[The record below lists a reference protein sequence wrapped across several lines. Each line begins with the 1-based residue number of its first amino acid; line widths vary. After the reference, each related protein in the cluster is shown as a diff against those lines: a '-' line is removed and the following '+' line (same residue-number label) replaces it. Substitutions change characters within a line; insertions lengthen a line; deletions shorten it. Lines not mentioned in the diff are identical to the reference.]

1 MTAEARSRLRVPRN
15 TGMRRG
21 VGVGAIQQRL
31 KEKAAA
37 EVKGTEL
44 TAERIKHVEEQ
55 LSSFRVHL
63 EEFASKHRA
72 EINKDPEF
80 RRAFAKMTKS
90 IGVDPLASS
99 KGFWGTITGVGD
111 FYYELSVQ
119 VVDICLHTRSTN
131 GGLISLNELTQ
142 RLGRMRGGHS
152 AAVAS
157 TRSGAG
163 AGSAGAASSRGRK
176 HEAISLDD
184 VKRAVDKLAVLGG
197 GYRLVSLSGEQYLLS
212 VPVEMNVDHT
222 LLLQRVSAAAAAA
235 PSTPPAAGAFS
246 CAHAT
251 AGALRREL
259 GWDASRVQR
268 SLDTLLKEGM
278 AWVDTQAPEAAA
290 EGPRYYFPAILIGA
304 PASAASAGA
313 GASRA
318 P

>member
-1 MTAEARSRLRVPRN
+1 
-15 TGMRRG
+15 MRRG
-21 VGVGAIQQRL
+21 VGLGAIQQRL

-99 KGFWGTITGVGD
+99 KGFWSTITGVGD

-142 RLGRMRGGHS
+142 RLNRMRGGHS

-157 TRSGAG
+157 TRSSAG
-163 AGSAGAASSRGRK
+163 ATVSGAAAAVSGAGAASSRGRK

-235 PSTPPAAGAFS
+235 PVTLPTAGAFS

-251 AGALRREL
+251 AEALRREL
-259 GWDASRVQR
+259 GWDASRVRR

-278 AWVDTQAPEAAA
+278 AWVDAQAPETAA
-290 EGPRYYFPAILIGA
+290 EGPRYYFPAILTGA
-304 PASAASAGA
+304 PVSAASAGA
-313 GASRA
+313 GASTA
-318 P
+318 S

>member
-1 MTAEARSRLRVPRN
+1 
-15 TGMRRG
+15 MRRG
-21 VGVGAIQQRL
+21 VGVGAIHQRL

-55 LSSFRVHL
+55 LSSFRLHL

-80 RRAFAKMTKS
+80 RRAFAQMTKS

-99 KGFWGTITGVGD
+99 KGFWSTITGVGD

-131 GGLISLNELTQ
+131 GGLISLTELTQ
-142 RLGRMRGGHS
+142 RLSRMRGGHS

-157 TRSGAG
+157 TRSGAV
-163 AGSAGAASSRGRK
+163 AAASSADAASSRGRK

-235 PSTPPAAGAFS
+235 PATPVTAGAFA
-246 CAHAT
+246 CAHST

-268 SLDTLLKEGM
+268 SLDTLLKEGL
-278 AWVDTQAPEAAA
+278 AWVDAQAPEAAT

-304 PASAASAGA
+304 PGSAASAGA
-313 GASRA
+313 GGSRA